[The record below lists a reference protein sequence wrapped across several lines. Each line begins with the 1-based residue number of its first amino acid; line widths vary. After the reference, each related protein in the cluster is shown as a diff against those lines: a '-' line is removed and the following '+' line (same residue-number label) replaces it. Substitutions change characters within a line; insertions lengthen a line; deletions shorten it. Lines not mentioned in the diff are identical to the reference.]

1 MSEGSAGSASNCW
14 QSSAKSGKR
23 CERPIEESERR
34 IAAMKATI
42 AEAER
47 SMRELE
53 YLFMA
58 EQQHISDLFVDR
70 HKAFLASVIAG
81 SSSRNLKM
89 QFRLSVWAL
98 GPRYRR
104 RMMKEAQEIARRYV
118 LPWLKPEQEEAERQ
132 YRRVSQRF
140 VEMGNNFLKRLADAG
155 IPELARIPHALDPD
169 TGFRVR
175 SGFTFLDFIEV
186 AQPASPL
193 RWMADIL
200 LVFVGARK
208 VIADEAQGIPR
219 KIARIQQHK
228 SAE

>member
-1 MSEGSAGSASNCW
+1 
-14 QSSAKSGKR
+14 
-23 CERPIEESERR
+23 
-34 IAAMKATI
+34 
-42 AEAER
+42 
-47 SMRELE
+47 
-53 YLFMA
+53 
-58 EQQHISDLFVDR
+58 
-70 HKAFLASVIAG
+70 
-81 SSSRNLKM
+81 
-89 QFRLSVWAL
+89 
-98 GPRYRR
+98 
-104 RMMKEAQEIARRYV
+104 MMKEAQEIARRYV

-208 VIADEAQGIPR
+208 VIADEARAFLAKLLEFNSTRVQSDILNRVQESRGHLEVEIR
-219 KIARIQQHK
+219 KLLHEVSRAAEHALGKCEKNKGGRSVGSRNRTGKIQQVG
-228 SAE
+228 AGNCYPYRR